1 MLFGCRVVSTRA
13 ARSSR
18 PGSTGL
24 FFPKLVEPVC
34 ERQRVGRVETV
45 VRVVGVLGRV
55 CRSGVGG
62 FDSAVRWR
70 SRAGSTG
77 LFFPKLVEPV
87 CERQRVGRVETV
99 VRVVGVLGRV
109 CRSGVGGFDSAV
121 RWRSRAGSTGL
132 FFPKLVEP
140 VCERQRVGRVETVVR
155 VSGGSGVG
163 CVVRVPGVST
173 RAARSSRP
181 GSTGLFFRSWLSR
194 PASGSEWG
202 VSKPGGAR
210 LWACGRGCGV
220 ASTQPF
226 ASLTRWLNQL
236 GKWVPRRWGMAG

>member
-1 MLFGCRVVSTRA
+1 MGLWLGSGYWLWGGFDSGRSFLAARLNRLVFPKLVESIRERQRVGRVETVVWVSGEQGLGLLFGFRVVLTRA

-24 FFPKLVEPVC
+24 FFPKLVESIR

-45 VRVVGVLGRV
+45 VWVSGEQGLGLLFGFRVVL
-55 CRSGVGG
+55 
-62 FDSAVRWR
+62 
-70 SRAGSTG
+70 
-77 LFFPKLVEPV
+77 
-87 CERQRVGRVETV
+87 
-99 VRVVGVLGRV
+99 
-109 CRSGVGGFDSAV
+109 
-121 RWRSRAGSTGL
+121 
-132 FFPKLVEP
+132 
-140 VCERQRVGRVETVVR
+140 
-155 VSGGSGVG
+155 
-163 CVVRVPGVST
+163 T

-210 LWACGRGCGV
+210 LWACGSGCGV

-226 ASLTRWLNQL
+226 ASLTR
-236 GKWVPRRWGMAG
+236 